1 MKCFGA
7 AQALFSTP
15 GHDGCMAQAS
25 NPKEKKMRFNRTT
38 LTAVTAVALAG
49 IGAGSALAATGTGTT
64 TKADR
69 SAAAITALAGKLGI
83 SSDTLSAALKATAKD
98 RVAAELA
105 AGTIT
110 RAQADAAN
118 ARIDAGAARL
128 GGFGGPGDR
137 GFGRLGFGGPGGAL
151 GDPLATAATFLG
163 VTEASLHTSL
173 DAGKTL
179 AAVAVEKGKTA
190 AGLEAAL
197 VADAKAT
204 IAKSTTLTD
213 AQKTQILATV
223 EARTKALVEN
233 GAPAGGHGM
242 RGGHGMGGG
251 YGMRGGFGVDSLPV
265 TPTA

>member
-1 MKCFGA
+1 
-7 AQALFSTP
+7 
-15 GHDGCMAQAS
+15 
-25 NPKEKKMRFNRTT
+25 MRLNRTT
-38 LTAVTAVALAG
+38 LTAVAAVALAG
-49 IGAGSALAATGTGTT
+49 IGTGTALAATGTGTT

-69 SAAAITALAGKLGI
+69 NAAAITALAGKLGI

-110 RAQADAAN
+110 QAHADSAN
-118 ARIDAGAARL
+118 ARIDGGAARL

-137 GFGRLGFGGPGGAL
+137 GFGERGPGGPGGAL

-190 AGLEAAL
+190 ADLEAAL
-197 VADAKAT
+197 VASAKAT
-204 IAKSTTLTD
+204 LAKTATLTD
-213 AQKTQILATV
+213 AQKTQILANL
-223 EARTKALVEN
+223 EARTKTLVEN
-233 GAPAGGHGM
+233 GARAGGRGH
-242 RGGHGMGGG
+242 GGHRMGGG
-251 YGMRGGFGVDSLPV
+251 FGGGFDVDSPPV